1 MGIGTMSVLYTVT
14 CAWYMGAWYMGA
26 RSNSLLAA
34 SVRNCEG
41 LGQPGPS
48 IPGEDG
54 AHRKK
59 AERYI

>member
-1 MGIGTMSVLYTVT
+1 MGIGAMSVLCTVT
-14 CAWYMGAWYMGA
+14 CAWYMGAP
-26 RSNSLLAA
+26 SNSLLAA

-48 IPGEDG
+48 IPGEEG

-59 AERYI
+59 LKGTYRKW